1 MKGNRI
7 GRNDPCP
14 CGSGKKYKHCCLRM
28 EESAK
33 DFPQKLHATLPL
45 ASLNAPKLKRYFEA
59 HDSDEVLD
67 YIISLQLTPSNHGK
81 NMRIERMAQLAIH
94 TLGKGKTHVETKTLK
109 KLMDEEF
116 SDDIMEDLPMNM
128 FCENVLFF
136 GGNYLFFPGLS
147 TDATELFNMMTDTIY
162 RNEDVFPESFRK
174 TVCQGV
180 TFLLEFGKAI
190 ALRSGIK
197 GTIRGNETRRD
208 LVSEP
213 TKFVPYGLKEE
224 ELLRVF
230 SPKGVTKEI
239 VDAFVVDNND
249 PQLLSEDIDENPL
262 LYRPL
267 VRYRGS
273 IYFACVSSQG
283 AAINNFILQQAKKH
297 GCLNELVK
305 RTQHTIRSRIG
316 TFCAN
321 KMHWGQIPADNII
334 KVVPNFDEAL
344 FEIDTNWIA
353 YVVYVKD
360 SEWDVSI
367 NGEKKL
373 VRWDLDSHLKA
384 NLAALRK
391 DVKTKD
397 KHIFTLVLYSSMGE
411 SFMLTMNE
419 QPDSDY
425 LLTFS
430 AFEFLQLIQTE
441 KWDSMSLVRY
451 ARTKKAM
458 ISFKYARN
466 QNIDCYSLY
475 KYKGE
480 CFYLSDK
487 PRPDLLQL
495 EPNEGYALI
504 KESKEKLNY
513 HGALMRIE
521 DKYAYIPVI
530 RDMNYAEIY
539 EPVDDKI
546 IAKLCNSYH
555 VPVWVKSE
563 QDEKEGVNP
572 SSFIETTLTAIAYW
586 METMASSLDG
596 PINANYKMSVD
607 IELELSEDILNDKD
621 FQQEDN
627 IHCEKGEIKVT
638 KTPTGVFVYM
648 DRNYI
653 RAFMGASNASEREMM
668 KSIII
673 PLLDIEEDEAQ
684 RVIDK
689 HVPLGQA
696 KMILMMDPSQIPLTY
711 PLWLY
716 SPVYIH
722 KATNQLLNDN
732 LPLWMKEKGKDIDGI
747 IEGKKEKVQ
756 FLHGVVDVLLEKIT
770 QHVSEFNTFE
780 LIIRLINNHETLM
793 YLREHNKMLD
803 PAQILCFG
811 ESEEKK
817 REILEEEQRLTE
829 SGLATRALIEF
840 LSSTQDNKGQ
850 KHPGNDD
857 IENMLALM
865 SDIVHFGGICD
876 AIHLGVSDHVI
887 TKLPSGRY
895 GIYDDGFLDSVG
907 GFVSA
912 RTMELVNNAIEG
924 FASRMDQL
932 SASDTEKTPGRDPV
946 YDKID
951 QAFLSD
957 WGVTFSNLLRVLY
970 ACYILAM
977 KKRTS
982 VIDIEVNELIRNL
995 CEIITEM
1002 TQETALRCLQRLSLD
1017 KRDQYLTPPEGYDIK
1032 DIYPWCYNRELSFL
1046 RRSFVRYQ
1054 MTDGTIH
1061 CLFGFRSCLQAGV
1074 NLADLL
1080 YSGRLKNGGSE
1091 IGKLLGYF
1099 EGEKGKEFNET
1110 VRSYLS
1116 TLPGLKVW
1124 AYDVTIKQKGNLVA
1138 ERDYGDI
1145 DVMAYDTTTNIL
1157 YSIECKNTNTAK
1169 NIREMKN
1176 EMDEYLG
1183 RGENPETDRKRALV
1197 LKHLR
1202 RHKWLVEHTSQV
1214 MTFVGINQAPIVK
1227 SMMLTSEVIP
1237 TSYLRK
1243 KDTPLSILN
1252 YGELRASGLDYL
1264 NSSKEPNLNVL

>member
-1 MKGNRI
+1 MANKI
-7 GRNDPCP
+7 GRNNPCP
-14 CGSGKKYKHCCLRM
+14 CGSGKKYKHCCLRL
-28 EESAK
+28 EEAAK
-33 DFPQKLHATLPL
+33 DFSQKHHAVLPM
-45 ASLNAPKLKRYFEA
+45 ASLNAPKLKRYFET
-59 HDSDEVLD
+59 HDSKEVLD
-67 YIISLQLTPSNHGK
+67 YIIAFQLNPSNHGK

-94 TLGKGKTHVETKTLK
+94 ALGKGNAPIDTKALK
-109 KLMDEEF
+109 KLMNEEF
-116 SDDIMEDLPMNM
+116 PDDVMEDLPMNM
-128 FCENVLFF
+128 YCENVLFF
-136 GGNYLFFPGLS
+136 GGNYFFFPGLS
-147 TDATELFNMMTDTIY
+147 THATELFNVMTDTVY
-162 RNEDVFPESFRK
+162 RNEDVFPESFRNK
-174 TVCQGV
+174 VYQGV
-180 TFLLEFGKAI
+180 IFLLEFGKAI
-190 ALRSGIK
+190 ALRAGIT
-197 GTIRGNETRRD
+197 GMTRGNEGRRD
-208 LVSEP
+208 LITEP
-213 TKFVPYGLKEE
+213 TKIVPYGLPEE
-224 ELLRVF
+224 ELFRVF
-230 SPKGVTKEI
+230 APKGVNEEI
-239 VDAFVVDNND
+239 VDTFVVDNDD
-249 PQLLSEDIDENPL
+249 PHLLAEDIDENPL
-262 LYRPL
+262 LYKPL
-267 VRYRGS
+267 VRYDGL

-297 GCLNELVK
+297 GCLDELVK

-316 TFCAN
+316 TYCAN

-334 KVVPNFDEAL
+334 QTEPNFDEAL

-353 YVVYVKD
+353 YVVYAKD
-360 SEWDVSI
+360 SERDVSI
-367 NGEKKL
+367 NGAKKH
-373 VRWDLDSHLKA
+373 VRWDMDSHLKA

-391 DVKTKD
+391 DNRTRD

-411 SFMLTMNE
+411 FFMLTMNE

-451 ARTKKAM
+451 ARTKESM
-458 ISFKYARN
+458 TSFKYARN

-475 KYKGE
+475 KHTGE

-487 PRPDLLQL
+487 PRPDILQL

-504 KESKEKLNY
+504 KESKEKLNN
-513 HGALMRIE
+513 HGALMHIE
-521 DKYAYIPVI
+521 GNYAYIPVI

-539 EPVDDKI
+539 EPVDDTI
-546 IAKLCNSYH
+546 IAKHCNSYH

-563 QDEKEGVNP
+563 QEEKKGVNP
-572 SSFIETTLTAIAYW
+572 SSFIETTLTAIAFW
-586 METMASSLDG
+586 MEAMAPSLDEL
-596 PINANYKMSVD
+596 INAHYKMLVD
-607 IELELSEDILNDKD
+607 IELELSEELLTDKD
-621 FQQEDN
+621 FQHEEN
-627 IHCEKGEIKVT
+627 IHCDKGELRVT
-638 KTPTGVFVYM
+638 KTPSGVSVFM
-648 DRNYI
+648 DKNYI
-653 RAFMGASNASEREMM
+653 RTFMGANNTSEREMM
-668 KSIII
+668 KYIIVS
-673 PLLDIEEDEAQ
+673 LVGLEEDEAQ
-684 RVIDK
+684 RTIDEYI
-689 HVPLGQA
+689 PLGQA

-716 SPVYIH
+716 SPIYIH
-722 KATNQLLNDN
+722 KATNQLLNDK
-732 LPLWMKEKGKDIDGI
+732 LPQWMKEKGKDIDGT
-747 IEGKKEKVQ
+747 IEDKKEKVQ
-756 FLHGVVDVLLEKIT
+756 FLHELVDVLLEKVT
-770 QHVSEFNTFE
+770 EYASVFNTFE
-780 LIIRLINNHETLM
+780 LIIRLLNNHETLM

-811 ESEEKK
+811 ESEEKRK
-817 REILEEEQRLTE
+817 EIIEEELRLTD
-829 SGLATRALIEF
+829 SGLATRALIEY
-840 LSSTQDNKGQ
+840 LSATQDNKGL

-895 GIYDDGFLDSVG
+895 GIYDDGFIDSVG

-924 FASRMDQL
+924 FASRMDHL
-932 SASDTEKTPGRDPV
+932 SATDIEKTNGRDPV
-946 YDKID
+946 YDKMD

-957 WGVTFSNLLRVLY
+957 WGVTFSNLLKVLY

-977 KKRTS
+977 KKRAS
-982 VIDIEVNELIRNL
+982 VIDIEENDLVMNL

-1017 KRDQYLTPPEGYDIK
+1017 KRGDYLTPPEGFDVK
-1032 DIYPWCYNRELSFL
+1032 DIFPWCYNREVSFL
-1046 RRSFVRYQ
+1046 RRPFVRYQ

-1074 NLADLL
+1074 KLADLL
-1080 YSGRLKNGGSE
+1080 YSGRLKYGGSKIE
-1091 IGKLLGYF
+1091 KMLGYF
-1099 EGEKGKEFNET
+1099 EDEKGKEFNEA
-1110 VRSYLS
+1110 VRTYLN

-1124 AYDVTIKQKGNLVA
+1124 TFDVTIKPKGNLVA

-1202 RHKWLVEHTSQV
+1202 RHKWLVEHTSQLK
-1214 MTFVGINQAPIVK
+1214 TFVGINQAPIVK

-1252 YGELRASGLDYL
+1252 YGELRAGGLDYL